1 MFARRFYAN
10 SVSRFCFAA
19 SLMHAAED
27 NFMQGDHCSGKPV
40 NVGEFDSRM
49 GKCQWK
55 LPIAYFKFGA
65 TAVIIRL
72 L

>member
-49 GKCQWK
+49 SVK
-55 LPIAYFKFGA
+55 
-65 TAVIIRL
+65 TAHCL
-72 L
+72 LQVWGHSSVY